1 MLEQLDQVDWV
12 LLDAQQVPDLLFR
25 LNSEEEQDRQ
35 EAFEALAQKIAPSI
49 LLDLHG
55 RHTDLLDLTRNNLPA
70 ITTPFILELL
80 EVGDNTDKGGLL
92 ELLYDLASY
101 VGIENWYLS
110 GLPAE
115 QRNNYRHWARSIY
128 DAVNNGLAIYHSLL
142 NADPKIRESAE
153 DLLAILATYKEAK

>member
-70 ITTPFILELL
+70 LTTPFILELL
-80 EVGDNTDKGGLL
+80 EVGDNTDKGSLL

-110 GLPAE
+110 GLLAE
-115 QRNNYRHWARSIY
+115 QRNNYRHWARS
-128 DAVNNGLAIYHSLL
+128 
-142 NADPKIRESAE
+142 
-153 DLLAILATYKEAK
+153 